1 MGSLLEGKTV
11 VVTGGG
17 HGIGRAYCLGIA
29 REGGQA
35 VVADLDGPAA
45 ERVAREIE
53 QAGGQAL
60 AVQMDVAQAASCEA
74 MVQRTLDRFGQ
85 IDGLVNN
92 AAIFLSVPL
101 ERGGVHDV
109 REEEWDRVMAVNVKG
124 VWLCTRAVLPAMQE
138 RRQGSIVNISSNMA
152 FQGSLGMIHYVT
164 SKAAVVG
171 FSRVLAREM
180 GPFNIRVNTL
190 APGLT
195 LSEEEPTEESIAA
208 NERTAAGRLL
218 KRIERPDDLVGTALY
233 LLSDLSSFVTGQA
246 ILVNGGAV
254 LH

>member
-1 MGSLLEGKTV
+1 MSGLLEGKTV
-11 VVTGGG
+11 IVTGGG

-35 VVADLDGPAA
+35 VVADLDGAA
-45 ERVAREIE
+45 AAKVADEIE
-53 QAGGQAL
+53 RAKGQAL

-74 MVQRTLDRFGQ
+74 LVQQTLDRFGQ
-85 IDGLVNN
+85 IDGLINN

-101 ERGGVHDV
+101 QRGGAQDIS
-109 REEEWDRVMAVNVKG
+109 EDEWDRVMAVNVKG
-124 VWLCTRAVLPAMQE
+124 VWLASRAVIPTMQE

-171 FSRVLAREM
+171 FSRVMAREL

-195 LSEEEPTEESIAA
+195 QSEEQPTEESIRA
-208 NERTAAGRLL
+208 NERTAAGRVLQ
-218 KRIERPDDLVGTALY
+218 RIERPDDLVGTALY
-233 LLSDLSSFVTGQA
+233 LLSDLSAFVTGQA

-254 LH
+254 MH

>member
-11 VVTGGG
+11 IVTGGG

-29 REGGQA
+29 AEGGHP

-45 ERVAREIE
+45 ALVADEIE
-53 QAGGQAL
+53 RARGQAL

-74 MVQRTLDRFGQ
+74 MVQQSLERFGQ
-85 IDGLVNN
+85 IDGLINN

-101 ERGGVHDV
+101 QRGGVHDIS
-109 REEEWDRVMAVNVKG
+109 EDEWDRVMAVNVKG

-171 FSRVLAREM
+171 FSRVLAREL

-195 LSEEEPTEESIAA
+195 QSEAQPTEESIKA
-208 NERTAAGRLL
+208 NERTAASRVLQ
-218 KRIERPDDLVGTALY
+218 RIERPEDLVGTALY
-233 LLSDLSSFVTGQA
+233 LLSDLSAFVTGQA

-254 LH
+254 MH

>member
-1 MGSLLEGKTV
+1 VSGLLDGKVV

-29 REGGQA
+29 REGGKA
-35 VVADLDGPAA
+35 VVADLDGAA
-45 ERVAREIE
+45 ARRVADEIE
-53 QAGGQAL
+53 RDGGESL
-60 AVQMDVAQAASCEA
+60 AVEMDVARFSSCQDMA
-74 MVQRTLDRFGQ
+74 RQTLDRFRQ

-92 AAIFLSVPL
+92 AAIFVSVPL
-101 ERGGVHDV
+101 QRGGVHDIS
-109 REEEWDRVMAVNVKG
+109 EDEWDRVMAVNVKG
-124 VWLCTRAVLPAMQE
+124 VWLCSRAVLPAMQE

-152 FQGSLGMIHYVT
+152 YQGSLGMIHYVT
-164 SKAAVVG
+164 SKAAVAG
-171 FSRVLAREM
+171 YSRVLAREL

-195 LSEEEPTEESIAA
+195 LSEDDPSEETLKA
-208 NERTAAGRLL
+208 NERTAQGRVLQ
-218 KRIERPDDLVGTALY
+218 RVERPEDLVGTALY

-254 LH
+254 MH